1 MASCP
6 SSTHLEAIDIPV
18 SQAYYNKEFVL
29 NLLAF
34 KTVSEQLLNRNRRG
48 GCKVAKA
55 YLIVFFSL
63 PSPLNRVFDWLS
75 HKHYLGVD

>member
-1 MASCP
+1 MASCR

-18 SQAYYNKEFVL
+18 SQGYYNKEFVL

-48 GCKVAKA
+48 GAK
-55 YLIVFFSL
+55 
-63 PSPLNRVFDWLS
+63 
-75 HKHYLGVD
+75 

>member
-6 SSTHLEAIDIPV
+6 CSTHLEAIDIPV

-48 GCKVAKA
+48 GGQSSQA
-55 YLIVFFSL
+55 LSHRIFFPAL
-63 PSPLNRVFDWLS
+63 TIKLS

>member
-29 NLLAF
+29 NLSRLY
-34 KTVSEQLLNRNRRG
+34 LNNCSTEIGEG
-48 GCKVAKA
+48 GQ
-55 YLIVFFSL
+55 S
-63 PSPLNRVFDWLS
+63 SQGLS
-75 HKHYLGVD
+75 HRIFFPALTIKPCL

>member
-18 SQAYYNKEFVL
+18 SQGYYNKEFVL
-29 NLLAF
+29 NTLAF
-34 KTVSEQLLNRNRRG
+34 KTVSEQLLNRNR
-48 GCKVAKA
+48 
-55 YLIVFFSL
+55 IVFFSL
-63 PSPLNRVFDWLS
+63 PSPLNSVFDWLS

>member
-6 SSTHLEAIDIPV
+6 CSTHLEAIDIPV

-48 GCKVAKA
+48 GGGKVAKP

-63 PSPLNRVFDWLS
+63 PSPLNF
-75 HKHYLGVD
+75 HTNII

>member
-1 MASCP
+1 MALCP

-48 GCKVAKA
+48 GGAK
-55 YLIVFFSL
+55 
-63 PSPLNRVFDWLS
+63 
-75 HKHYLGVD
+75 